1 MNEKLE
7 YIRTLTSIAEKL
19 ITVRQQ
25 LESISR
31 IVVEKSEH
39 ELKEFNKHEKNLER
53 TTQSETNQI

>member
-1 MNEKLE
+1 MNEKLD

-19 ITVRQQ
+19 ITVRQE
-25 LESISR
+25 LESISK
-31 IVVEKSEH
+31 IVVEKSEY

>member
-19 ITVRQQ
+19 ITVRQE
-25 LESISR
+25 LESISK
-31 IVVEKSEH
+31 IVVEKSEY

>member
-53 TTQSETNQI
+53 TIQSETNQI

>member
-7 YIRTLTSIAEKL
+7 YIRTLTAIAEKL

>member
-7 YIRTLTSIAEKL
+7 YIKTLTSITEKL
-19 ITVRQQ
+19 ITVRQE
-25 LESISR
+25 LESISK

-53 TTQSETNQI
+53 ITQSETNQI

>member
-31 IVVEKSEH
+31 IVVEKSEY

>member
-7 YIRTLTSIAEKL
+7 YIRTLTSISEKL
-19 ITVRQQ
+19 ITVRQE
-25 LESISR
+25 LESISK
-31 IVVEKSEH
+31 IVVEKSEY

>member
-7 YIRTLTSIAEKL
+7 YIKTLTSIAEKL
-19 ITVRQQ
+19 ITVRQE
-25 LESISR
+25 LESISK
-31 IVVEKSEH
+31 IVVEKSEY

>member
-19 ITVRQQ
+19 ITVRQE
-25 LESISR
+25 LESISK
-31 IVVEKSEH
+31 IVVEKSEY
-39 ELKEFNKHEKNLER
+39 ELKEFNKHEKNWER

>member
-7 YIRTLTSIAEKL
+7 YIRTLTSIEEKL

>member
-1 MNEKLE
+1 MNEKLD
-7 YIRTLTSIAEKL
+7 YIRTLTAIAEKL

>member
-19 ITVRQQ
+19 ITVRQE
-25 LESISR
+25 LESISK
-31 IVVEKSEH
+31 IVVEKSEY

-53 TTQSETNQI
+53 TTQNETNQI

>member
-7 YIRTLTSIAEKL
+7 YIRTLSSIAEKL
-19 ITVRQQ
+19 ITVRQE
-25 LESISR
+25 LESISK
-31 IVVEKSEH
+31 IVVEKSEY

>member
-19 ITVRQQ
+19 ITVRQE
-25 LESISR
+25 LESISK
-31 IVVEKSEH
+31 IVVEKSEY

-53 TTQSETNQI
+53 ITQSESNQI

>member
-53 TTQSETNQI
+53 TTQNETNQI

>member
-19 ITVRQQ
+19 ITVRQE
-25 LESISR
+25 LESISK
-31 IVVEKSEH
+31 ILVEKSEY

>member
-19 ITVRQQ
+19 ITVRQE
-25 LESISR
+25 LESISK